1 MITIEPRHEFS
12 PDFRIKNTAS
22 GSGLFTKGELNEL
35 ASLIKGEEFK
45 YSPKISEA
53 VRDISELLIFISMNT
68 GYEKSIN
75 EIYDEIELRIKTILK
90 HLEN

>member
-12 PDFRIKNTAS
+12 PYFQIKNTAS
-22 GSGLFTKGELNEL
+22 GCGLFTKGELNEL

-53 VRDISELLIFISMNT
+53 VRDISELRMFISMNIE
-68 GYEKSIN
+68 YDKKIDD
-75 EIYDEIELRIKTILK
+75 IYDEIDSRIKTILK
-90 HLEN
+90 YLED